1 MLSEG
6 LKTHIKCTFTLA
18 DLGQHGSYKYSHSI
32 ELVFDTTPI
41 LVGPRRMLV
50 KPDESIYF
58 VAFRAAWNMFFSRRN
73 RSLEPGAK
81 HCGAE
86 RSGAD
91 GT

>member
-1 MLSEG
+1 MPSEG
-6 LKTHIKCTFTLA
+6 LKTHIKCSFTLA

-41 LVGPRRMLV
+41 VVGLRRMLV
-50 KPDESIYF
+50 KRDKLIYF
-58 VAFRAAWNMFFSRRN
+58 VAIRAGDMFFSRRN
-73 RSLEPGAK
+73 KSLEPGAK

-86 RSGAD
+86 RLGAD